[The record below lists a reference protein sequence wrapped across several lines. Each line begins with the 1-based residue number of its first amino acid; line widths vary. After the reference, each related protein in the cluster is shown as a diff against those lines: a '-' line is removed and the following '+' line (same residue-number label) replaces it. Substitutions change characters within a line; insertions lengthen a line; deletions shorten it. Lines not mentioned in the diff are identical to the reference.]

1 MREKKD
7 KDCMI
12 QNTWR
17 AYLFVSSFQTK
28 SGSNI
33 TEQYKTNDRFS
44 GIILLHV
51 HRKICFAYSEREQKG
66 TRIPW
71 QLQKYIIRE
80 ESANQLKDNNEI
92 VLGNIR

>member
-33 TEQYKTNDRFS
+33 TEQYKTHGEHIYLSRPS
-44 GIILLHV
+44 RL
-51 HRKICFAYSEREQKG
+51 
-66 TRIPW
+66 
-71 QLQKYIIRE
+71 
-80 ESANQLKDNNEI
+80 NQVVI
-92 VLGNIR
+92 